1 MSATPPNVALG
12 ELVDGGL
19 APAIMAIVDRGVRR
33 RPQLASRFE
42 AEVELVMSGHPP
54 VRITFGQPLVRV
66 EDGASPG
73 PDLRISGALP
83 DLVALMVAP
92 LVGGVPSPVNRRGRA
107 ALGMVANGR
116 IRVQGRLGLLRHF
129 LELISV

>member
-12 ELVDGGL
+12 ELIDGGL

-33 RPQLASRFE
+33 KPQLASGLD
-42 AEVELVMSGHPP
+42 AEVELVMPGHPP
-54 VRITFGQPLVRV
+54 VRISFGEPLVRV
-66 EDGASPG
+66 EDGAASR
-73 PDLRISGALP
+73 PDLRVSGALP

-92 LVGGVPSPVNRRGRA
+92 LVGGVPNPIDRRGRA
-107 ALGMVANGR
+107 AIGMVAAGR
-116 IRVQGRLGLLRHF
+116 IRVEGRLALLRRF